1 MPEDLKID
9 RRTLLKTAVSA
20 GAAAAAPAVLAADA
34 NAVRWSEVHDVVIA
48 GAGGAGLAAAVMA
61 SSISKDVVVLEKT
74 QDVGGNT
81 RLADAFNAVDP
92 AVQKPLG
99 IEDSPEL
106 HARQMLET
114 GRWCADPKLVETVA
128 TGAPRALAWLKE
140 LGVRFEPGVYQVYG
154 SLWPRTHSPSEPE
167 GSGYIRPLLFKCREL
182 GVSIRTGTKVLRVIR
197 NGLEGPVLG
206 VEAERMNGR
215 RLFIRARRGVVVAT
229 GGFGANAELVGRFAP
244 RLGHLRSTNL
254 PGTTGDLIAPLEDIG
269 AAAVGMDFFQLLPGS
284 AEDGR
289 FIGAAS
295 TVERMIFVNRA
306 GERFIAEDSPSS
318 KLSAAVL
325 AQPGGIAFPILDA
338 NGYSAMRTLSRAMFD
353 RALMRGDAFEAN
365 SIPELASLLQI
376 PAEALVATVEA
387 YNEAVETGHDPVGRR
402 AVVLMHPSPDA
413 PSTAPRSPCASTA
426 RSAALPSPRGPKCST
441 DTAASS
447 PASTPRARSR
457 AASTAQTTWAATPSP
472 TSSRSDALRVKTLCK
487 SRLREIQS
495 SYRIHATAFSLA
507 PPIVYNPRPAY
518 LRNTVLQG
526 FALCNDAAHVFL
538 VHFRSPPD
546 TAGSKYSTL

>member
-61 SSISKDVVVLEKT
+61 GGISKDVVVLEKT

-182 GVSIRTGTKVLRVIR
+182 GV
-197 NGLEGPVLG
+197 
-206 VEAERMNGR
+206 EAERMNGR

-289 FIGAAS
+289 FIGAVS
-295 TVERMIFVNRA
+295 PVERMIFVNRA

-376 PAEALVATVEA
+376 PAKALVATVDA

-402 AVVLMHPSPDA
+402 AAVLMH
-413 PSTAPRSPCASTA
+413 RIA
-426 RSAALPSPRGPKCST
+426 RRPFYGAKVTMCVNCTLGGIAI
-441 DTAASS
+441 
-447 PASTPRARSR
+447 TPRAEVLDRHGR
-457 AASTAQTTWAATPSP
+457 VIPRLYAAGEVTGGVHGANYMGGNAL
-472 TSSRSDALRVKTLCK
+472 SDVFTFG
-487 SRLREIQS
+487 
-495 SYRIHATAFSLA
+495 RIAGENAVQE
-507 PPIVYNPRPAY
+507 P
-518 LRNTVLQG
+518 
-526 FALCNDAAHVFL
+526 FA
-538 VHFRSPPD
+538 
-546 TAGSKYSTL
+546 

>member
-61 SSISKDVVVLEKT
+61 GSISKDVVVLEKT

-229 GGFGANAELVGRFAP
+229 GGFGANAELVGR
-244 RLGHLRSTNL
+244 
-254 PGTTGDLIAPLEDIG
+254 
-269 AAAVGMDFFQLLPGS
+269 
-284 AEDGR
+284 
-289 FIGAAS
+289 
-295 TVERMIFVNRA
+295 
-306 GERFIAEDSPSS
+306 
-318 KLSAAVL
+318 
-325 AQPGGIAFPILDA
+325 
-338 NGYSAMRTLSRAMFD
+338 
-353 RALMRGDAFEAN
+353 
-365 SIPELASLLQI
+365 
-376 PAEALVATVEA
+376 
-387 YNEAVETGHDPVGRR
+387 R
-402 AVVLMHPSPDA
+402 AVVLMH
-413 PSTAPRSPCASTA
+413 RIA
-426 RSAALPSPRGPKCST
+426 RRPFYGAKVTMCVNCTLGGIAI
-441 DTAASS
+441 
-447 PASTPRARSR
+447 TPRAEVLDRHGR
-457 AASTAQTTWAATPSP
+457 VIPRLYAAGEVTGGVHGANYMGGNAL
-472 TSSRSDALRVKTLCK
+472 SDVFTFG
-487 SRLREIQS
+487 
-495 SYRIHATAFSLA
+495 RIAGENAVQE
-507 PPIVYNPRPAY
+507 P
-518 LRNTVLQG
+518 
-526 FALCNDAAHVFL
+526 FA
-538 VHFRSPPD
+538 
-546 TAGSKYSTL
+546 

>member
-1 MPEDLKID
+1 MFGIDLSLWNAFRVWPGLLLYGESGPCGRNFLSLPLAQHRSHMPEDLKID

-61 SSISKDVVVLEKT
+61 GSISKDVVVLEKT

-114 GRWCADPKLVETVA
+114 GRWCADPKLVETV
-128 TGAPRALAWLKE
+128 
-140 LGVRFEPGVYQVYG
+140 
-154 SLWPRTHSPSEPE
+154 
-167 GSGYIRPLLFKCREL
+167 
-182 GVSIRTGTKVLRVIR
+182 
-197 NGLEGPVLG
+197 
-206 VEAERMNGR
+206 
-215 RLFIRARRGVVVAT
+215 
-229 GGFGANAELVGRFAP
+229 
-244 RLGHLRSTNL
+244 
-254 PGTTGDLIAPLEDIG
+254 
-269 AAAVGMDFFQLLPGS
+269 
-284 AEDGR
+284 
-289 FIGAAS
+289 
-295 TVERMIFVNRA
+295 
-306 GERFIAEDSPSS
+306 
-318 KLSAAVL
+318 
-325 AQPGGIAFPILDA
+325 
-338 NGYSAMRTLSRAMFD
+338 
-353 RALMRGDAFEAN
+353 
-365 SIPELASLLQI
+365 
-376 PAEALVATVEA
+376 
-387 YNEAVETGHDPVGRR
+387 
-402 AVVLMHPSPDA
+402 A

-507 PPIVYNPRPAY
+507 PPIVYNPRPA
-518 LRNTVLQG
+518 
-526 FALCNDAAHVFL
+526 
-538 VHFRSPPD
+538 
-546 TAGSKYSTL
+546 

>member
-61 SSISKDVVVLEKT
+61 GSISKDVVVLEKT

-197 NGLEGPVLG
+197 NGLE
-206 VEAERMNGR
+206 A
-215 RLFIRARRGVVVAT
+215 
-229 GGFGANAELVGRFAP
+229 
-244 RLGHLRSTNL
+244 
-254 PGTTGDLIAPLEDIG
+254 
-269 AAAVGMDFFQLLPGS
+269 
-284 AEDGR
+284 
-289 FIGAAS
+289 
-295 TVERMIFVNRA
+295 
-306 GERFIAEDSPSS
+306 PSS
-318 KLSAAVL
+318 ASRPSA
-325 AQPGGIAFPILDA
+325 
-338 NGYSAMRTLSRAMFD
+338 
-353 RALMRGDAFEAN
+353 
-365 SIPELASLLQI
+365 
-376 PAEALVATVEA
+376 
-387 YNEAVETGHDPVGRR
+387 
-402 AVVLMHPSPDA
+402 
-413 PSTAPRSPCASTA
+413 
-426 RSAALPSPRGPKCST
+426 
-441 DTAASS
+441 
-447 PASTPRARSR
+447 
-457 AASTAQTTWAATPSP
+457 
-472 TSSRSDALRVKTLCK
+472 
-487 SRLREIQS
+487 
-495 SYRIHATAFSLA
+495 
-507 PPIVYNPRPAY
+507 
-518 LRNTVLQG
+518 
-526 FALCNDAAHVFL
+526 
-538 VHFRSPPD
+538 
-546 TAGSKYSTL
+546 

>member
-20 GAAAAAPAVLAADA
+20 GAAAAAPAVLATDA

-61 SSISKDVVVLEKT
+61 GSISKDVVVLEKT

-284 AEDGR
+284 AATPSR
-289 FIGAAS
+289 RTPSPNSPPCFRS
-295 TVERMIFVNRA
+295 PPK
-306 GERFIAEDSPSS
+306 PSS
-318 KLSAAVL
+318 PPSRPTTKPSKRGTTPSAAGPSSSCT
-325 AQPGGIAFPILDA
+325 A
-338 NGYSAMRTLSRAMFD
+338 
-353 RALMRGDAFEAN
+353 
-365 SIPELASLLQI
+365 
-376 PAEALVATVEA
+376 
-387 YNEAVETGHDPVGRR
+387 
-402 AVVLMHPSPDA
+402 SPDA

-507 PPIVYNPRPAY
+507 PPIVYNPRPA
-518 LRNTVLQG
+518 
-526 FALCNDAAHVFL
+526 
-538 VHFRSPPD
+538 
-546 TAGSKYSTL
+546 

>member
-20 GAAAAAPAVLAADA
+20 GA
-34 NAVRWSEVHDVVIA
+34 
-48 GAGGAGLAAAVMA
+48 GLAAAVMA
-61 SSISKDVVVLEKT
+61 GGISKDVVVLEKT

-128 TGAPRALAWLKE
+128 TGAPRALAWLK
-140 LGVRFEPGVYQVYG
+140 
-154 SLWPRTHSPSEPE
+154 
-167 GSGYIRPLLFKCREL
+167 EL

-289 FIGAAS
+289 FIGAVS
-295 TVERMIFVNRA
+295 PVERMIFVNRA

-376 PAEALVATVEA
+376 PAEALVATVDA

-402 AVVLMHPSPDA
+402 AAVLMH
-413 PSTAPRSPCASTA
+413 RIA
-426 RSAALPSPRGPKCST
+426 RRPFYGAKVTMCVNGTLGGIAI
-441 DTAASS
+441 
-447 PASTPRARSR
+447 TPRAEVLDRHGR
-457 AASTAQTTWAATPSP
+457 VIPRLYAAGEVTGGVHGANYMGGNAL
-472 TSSRSDALRVKTLCK
+472 SDVFTFG
-487 SRLREIQS
+487 
-495 SYRIHATAFSLA
+495 RIAGENAVQE
-507 PPIVYNPRPAY
+507 P
-518 LRNTVLQG
+518 
-526 FALCNDAAHVFL
+526 FA
-538 VHFRSPPD
+538 
-546 TAGSKYSTL
+546 

>member
-48 GAGGAGLAAAVMA
+48 GAGGAGLAAAVMEGG
-61 SSISKDVVVLEKT
+61 ISKDVVVLEKT

-140 LGVRFEPGVYQVYG
+140 LGVRVEPDVYQVYG

-206 VEAERMNGR
+206 VEAERRNGR

-306 GERFIAEDSPSS
+306 GERFIAEDRPSS

-325 AQPGGIAFPILDA
+325 AQPGGIAFPILDV
-338 NGYSAMRTLSRAMFD
+338 NGCSAMRTLSRAMFD

-376 PAEALVATVEA
+376 PA
-387 YNEAVETGHDPVGRR
+387 
-402 AVVLMHPSPDA
+402 A
-413 PSTAPRSPCASTA
+413 PSTAPRSPCASPA

-495 SYRIHATAFSLA
+495 SYRIHATAFSIA
-507 PPIVYNPRPAY
+507 PPFVYNPRPAY
-518 LRNTVLQG
+518 LRNPVLQG

>member
-34 NAVRWSEVHDVVIA
+34 NAVRGSEVHDVVIA

-61 SSISKDVVVLEKT
+61 GSISKDVIVLEKT

-197 NGLEGPVLG
+197 SL
-206 VEAERMNGR
+206 AERRMTMIVVTHE
-215 RLFIRARRGVVVAT
+215 LQFAHDVSDQVIFLERGVV
-229 GGFGANAELVGRFAP
+229 AE
-244 RLGHLRSTNL
+244 S
-254 PGTTGDLIAPLEDIG
+254 GTPDELFLHPKNDRTRQFL
-269 AAAVGMDFFQLLPGS
+269 AA
-284 AEDGR
+284 
-289 FIGAAS
+289 
-295 TVERMIFVNRA
+295 
-306 GERFIAEDSPSS
+306 
-318 KLSAAVL
+318 
-325 AQPGGIAFPILDA
+325 
-338 NGYSAMRTLSRAMFD
+338 Y
-353 RALMRGDAFEAN
+353 
-365 SIPELASLLQI
+365 
-376 PAEALVATVEA
+376 
-387 YNEAVETGHDPVGRR
+387 
-402 AVVLMHPSPDA
+402 
-413 PSTAPRSPCASTA
+413 
-426 RSAALPSPRGPKCST
+426 
-441 DTAASS
+441 
-447 PASTPRARSR
+447 
-457 AASTAQTTWAATPSP
+457 
-472 TSSRSDALRVKTLCK
+472 VK
-487 SRLREIQS
+487 
-495 SYRIHATAFSLA
+495 
-507 PPIVYNPRPAY
+507 
-518 LRNTVLQG
+518 
-526 FALCNDAAHVFL
+526 
-538 VHFRSPPD
+538 
-546 TAGSKYSTL
+546 

>member
-1 MPEDLKID
+1 MAVFEMRNARKAFGLLEVLKGVSLKVEKGEVVSIIGPSGGGKSTML
-9 RRTLLKTAVSA
+9 RCATLLETMDSGTLAYGENVAAREENGKSVYA
-20 GAAAAAPAVLAADA
+20 GKAALAQVRRQFGLVFQQFDLFPHYTVLKNVCDAP
-34 NAVRWSEVHDVVIA
+34 
-48 GAGGAGLAAAVMA
+48 
-61 SSISKDVVVLEKT
+61 IS
-74 QDVGGNT
+74 
-81 RLADAFNAVDP
+81 
-92 AVQKPLG
+92 VQKRDRA
-99 IEDSPEL
+99 E
-106 HARQMLET
+106 
-114 GRWCADPKLVETVA
+114 VEAEAMALLDKMGLKGKENAYPYQLSGGQQQRVA
-128 TGAPRALAWLKE
+128 IARALAMKPEIL
-140 LGVRFEPGVYQVYG
+140 FFDEPT
-154 SLWPRTHSPSEPE
+154 SALD
-167 GSGYIRPLLFKCREL
+167 PLL
-182 GVSIRTGTKVLRVIR
+182 TGEVLRVIR

-402 AVVLMHPSPDA
+402 AVVLMH
-413 PSTAPRSPCASTA
+413 RIA
-426 RSAALPSPRGPKCST
+426 RRPFYGAKVTMCVNCTLGGIAI
-441 DTAASS
+441 
-447 PASTPRARSR
+447 TPRAEVLDRHGR
-457 AASTAQTTWAATPSP
+457 VITRLYAAGEVTGGVHGANYMGGNAL
-472 TSSRSDALRVKTLCK
+472 SDVFTFG
-487 SRLREIQS
+487 
-495 SYRIHATAFSLA
+495 RIAGENAVQE
-507 PPIVYNPRPAY
+507 P
-518 LRNTVLQG
+518 
-526 FALCNDAAHVFL
+526 FA
-538 VHFRSPPD
+538 
-546 TAGSKYSTL
+546 

>member
-61 SSISKDVVVLEKT
+61 GSISKDVVVLEKT

-289 FIGAAS
+289 FIG
-295 TVERMIFVNRA
+295 
-306 GERFIAEDSPSS
+306 
-318 KLSAAVL
+318 
-325 AQPGGIAFPILDA
+325 
-338 NGYSAMRTLSRAMFD
+338 
-353 RALMRGDAFEAN
+353 DAFEAN

-402 AVVLMHPSPDA
+402 AVVLMH
-413 PSTAPRSPCASTA
+413 RIA
-426 RSAALPSPRGPKCST
+426 RRPFYGAKVTMCVNCTLGGIAI
-441 DTAASS
+441 
-447 PASTPRARSR
+447 TPRAEVLDRHGR
-457 AASTAQTTWAATPSP
+457 VIPRLYAAGEVTGGVHGANYMGGNAL
-472 TSSRSDALRVKTLCK
+472 SDVFTFG
-487 SRLREIQS
+487 
-495 SYRIHATAFSLA
+495 RIAGENAVQE
-507 PPIVYNPRPAY
+507 P
-518 LRNTVLQG
+518 
-526 FALCNDAAHVFL
+526 FA
-538 VHFRSPPD
+538 
-546 TAGSKYSTL
+546 

>member
-20 GAAAAAPAVLAADA
+20 GAAPAVLAADA

-61 SSISKDVVVLEKT
+61 GGISKDVVVLEKT

-140 LGVRFEPGVYQVYG
+140 LGVRFEPDVYQVYG

-167 GSGYIRPLLFKCREL
+167 GSGYIHPLLFKCREL

-206 VEAERMNGR
+206 VEAERRNGR

-229 GGFGANAELVGRFAP
+229 GGFGANAVTRRALRPEARAPSLDEPARHHGRPDRAA
-244 RLGHLRSTNL
+244 RGHRR
-254 PGTTGDLIAPLEDIG
+254 GRRRHG
-269 AAAVGMDFFQLLPGS
+269 LLPASPRQRG
-284 AEDGR
+284 GR
-289 FIGAAS
+289 PLH
-295 TVERMIFVNRA
+295 RRRLHRRA
-306 GERFIAEDSPSS
+306 HDLR
-318 KLSAAVL
+318 
-325 AQPGGIAFPILDA
+325 QPRG
-338 NGYSAMRTLSRAMFD
+338 RTLHR
-353 RALMRGDAFEAN
+353 
-365 SIPELASLLQI
+365 
-376 PAEALVATVEA
+376 
-387 YNEAVETGHDPVGRR
+387 
-402 AVVLMHPSPDA
+402 
-413 PSTAPRSPCASTA
+413 
-426 RSAALPSPRGPKCST
+426 
-441 DTAASS
+441 
-447 PASTPRARSR
+447 
-457 AASTAQTTWAATPSP
+457 
-472 TSSRSDALRVKTLCK
+472 
-487 SRLREIQS
+487 
-495 SYRIHATAFSLA
+495 
-507 PPIVYNPRPAY
+507 
-518 LRNTVLQG
+518 
-526 FALCNDAAHVFL
+526 
-538 VHFRSPPD
+538 
-546 TAGSKYSTL
+546 

>member
-1 MPEDLKID
+1 M
-9 RRTLLKTAVSA
+9 
-20 GAAAAAPAVLAADA
+20 
-34 NAVRWSEVHDVVIA
+34 
-48 GAGGAGLAAAVMA
+48 
-61 SSISKDVVVLEKT
+61 
-74 QDVGGNT
+74 
-81 RLADAFNAVDP
+81 
-92 AVQKPLG
+92 
-99 IEDSPEL
+99 
-106 HARQMLET
+106 
-114 GRWCADPKLVETVA
+114 
-128 TGAPRALAWLKE
+128 
-140 LGVRFEPGVYQVYG
+140 RFEPGVYQVYG

-269 AAAVGMDFFQLLPGS
+269 AAAV
-284 AEDGR
+284 
-289 FIGAAS
+289 
-295 TVERMIFVNRA
+295 ERMIFVNRA

-402 AVVLMHPSPDA
+402 AVVLMH
-413 PSTAPRSPCASTA
+413 RIA
-426 RSAALPSPRGPKCST
+426 RRPFYGAKVTMCVNCTLGGIAI
-441 DTAASS
+441 
-447 PASTPRARSR
+447 TPRAEVLDRHGR
-457 AASTAQTTWAATPSP
+457 VIPRLYAAGEVTGGVHGANYMGGNAL
-472 TSSRSDALRVKTLCK
+472 SDVFTFG
-487 SRLREIQS
+487 
-495 SYRIHATAFSLA
+495 RIAGENAVQE
-507 PPIVYNPRPAY
+507 P
-518 LRNTVLQG
+518 
-526 FALCNDAAHVFL
+526 FA
-538 VHFRSPPD
+538 
-546 TAGSKYSTL
+546 